1 MATKKSKEIMKMSR
15 QEREAKLKELK
26 MELVKSSVNSSRS
39 KNSRTGEI
47 KKIIAMILT
56 LNR

>member
-15 QEREAKLKELK
+15 HEREAKLKELK